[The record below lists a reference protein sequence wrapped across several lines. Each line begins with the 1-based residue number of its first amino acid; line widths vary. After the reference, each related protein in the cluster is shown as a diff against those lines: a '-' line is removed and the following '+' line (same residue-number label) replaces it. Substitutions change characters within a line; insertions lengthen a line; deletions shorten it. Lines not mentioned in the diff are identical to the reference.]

1 VDAQRGVFE
10 HLRVLVVDL
19 EWIVLIEQV
28 EIQGLSHTPAVYY
41 KRILIA
47 AAGGLRKLVP
57 GDDFEQSLPNADQAV
72 FGGQLRTI
80 VAGQTG

>member
-1 VDAQRGVFE
+1 
-10 HLRVLVVDL
+10 
-19 EWIVLIEQV
+19 
-28 EIQGLSHTPAVYY
+28 VYY